1 MVISAGE
8 PVIAENSSRYDNIT
22 NRAAPLHETLA
33 VVRDLNGCSCSKMVP
48 NQSFWA
54 QRPVWT

>member
-33 VVRDLNGCSCSKMVP
+33 VVRDLNGCSYSKMVS
-48 NQSFWA
+48 NQPF
-54 QRPVWT
+54 